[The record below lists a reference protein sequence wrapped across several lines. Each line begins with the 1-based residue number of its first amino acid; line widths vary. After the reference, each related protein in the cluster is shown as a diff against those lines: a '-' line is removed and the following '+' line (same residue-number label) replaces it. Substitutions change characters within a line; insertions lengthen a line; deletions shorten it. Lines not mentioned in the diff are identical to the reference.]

1 MLYHAILVVHI
12 LAGSLGLLL
21 GPFAL
26 ITKKGG
32 RLHRRGGLCFYYAML
47 VVAASALFLGV
58 LRDLPFLFAVGIFSG
73 YMNITG
79 YQGLRQK
86 QKGRPNQTGRVER
99 VVSALMG
106 VFSLY
111 FFGYGLYLLLQRDL
125 FGLVFLFF
133 AQSSLRMLW
142 QDWKLFTQRDL
153 QPTTWL
159 QLHITR
165 MVGTCIAAYT
175 AFLVVNSSSRVSL
188 VGWFLPALV
197 GVPILLYWTRK
208 VRAAPSPRVPLSVA
222 S

>member
-1 MLYHAILVVHI
+1 M
-12 LAGSLGLLL
+12 

-26 ITKKGG
+26 ITRKGG

-47 VVAASALFLGV
+47 VVAASALCLGV
-58 LRDLPFLFAVGIFSG
+58 LRNLPFLFAVGIFSG

-79 YQGLRQK
+79 YQGLRRK
-86 QKGRPNQTGRVER
+86 QQGHPNQTGRVER
-99 VVSALMG
+99 IISALMFG
-106 VFSLY
+106 FSLY
-111 FFGYGLYLLLQRDL
+111 FCGYGLYLLAQRDL

-133 AQSSLRMLW
+133 AQSSMRMLW
-142 QDWKLFTQRDL
+142 QDWKLFTQQDL
-153 QPTTWL
+153 LPTTWL
-159 QLHITR
+159 LLHITR

-208 VRAAPSPRVPLSVA
+208 VRAAPAPRFPLPIA